1 MHELFRRVKHHKKA
15 YVACRK
21 YHRYTAA
28 PTLPNLPPLLYS
40 SLFLTYFPFPT
51 HPTAKNQK
59 AIYSKLIYDEI
70 RSLNPPGRFLKQ
82 DPKTKLWSDVGE
94 KKALDK
100 TRQALREGAPE
111 LLKEIEG
118 TDANSTEYKFEN
130 QDALGP
136 LRAAR
141 QNNPL
146 ANSLMGNISLGSFS
160 LNSLDP
166 QRATEAS
173 TPPVPGIPG
182 QIQTNNSGL
191 TQEGANALL
200 VAATQMQLQQQQQ
213 HQQQQQQLQFLQ
225 QQAGNIN
232 PAQLQLLQNHLQQQ
246 QQQQQQPNPVLSGGN
261 NMFGSNNG
269 GYDAALAAA
278 QASSNMGSE
287 QVAALLNAIH
297 NHATNNSASDLLQ
310 QQLTQQLLTQNLLNQ
325 MNNSSN
331 TTQAGNLGN
340 NTNQNVQHG
349 FHFQQNNAQ
358 HEDSTVS
365 ASSMGTTSR
374 ARAQRIGLKNSFTQ
388 QRRPNRNLKN
398 NNEQALMGNSLMSV
412 ESINMDQLRMS
423 GVSLGEFTG
432 SEMCQLFESDRE
444 LGKVKDKTDDV
455 SEVSDAMSEDA
466 MSEDEKETSKK

>member
-1 MHELFRRVKHHKKA
+1 MADQTSSSPEQLEGITQPHANDVLSGRGNFVNQHSGNENFRALVKHHKKA
-15 YVACRK
+15 YVAC
-21 YHRYTAA
+21 
-28 PTLPNLPPLLYS
+28 P
-40 SLFLTYFPFPT
+40 
-51 HPTAKNQK
+51 KNQK

-70 RSLNPPGRFLKQ
+70 RSMNPPGRFLKQ
-82 DPKTKLWSDVGE
+82 DPKTKLWNDVGE

-111 LLKEIEG
+111 LMKELDG
-118 TDANSTEYKFEN
+118 TDANSVEYKFEN

-160 LNSLDP
+160 LNSQDY
-166 QRATEAS
+166 QRGAENAS

-182 QIQTNNSGL
+182 QIQMSNPGPGL

-213 HQQQQQQLQFLQ
+213 QLQLLQ

-232 PAQLQLLQNHLQQQ
+232 PAQLQLLQNHLQMNQQ
-246 QQQQQQPNPVLSGGN
+246 QQQQQNPTLSGGGN
-261 NMFGSNNG
+261 NMFLGNNG

-278 QASSNMGSE
+278 QASSSMGSE

-297 NHATNNSASDLLQ
+297 NQSVNNSASDMLQ

-325 MNNSSN
+325 MNNPNN
-331 TTQAGNLGN
+331 TTQVGNFSN
-340 NTNQNVQHG
+340 NSNQNIQHG
-349 FHFQQNNAQ
+349 FHLQNAAPQ
-358 HEDSTVS
+358 HEDSTV
-365 ASSMGTTSR
+365 AANAMGTSSR
-374 ARAQRIGLKNSFTQ
+374 ARAQRIGVKNSFTQ
-388 QRRPNRNLKN
+388 QRRPNRHLKN
-398 NNEQALMGNSLMSV
+398 NDQTMNNSLMSV

-432 SEMCQLFESDRE
+432 SEMHRLFESDRT

>member
-1 MHELFRRVKHHKKA
+1 M
-15 YVACRK
+15 
-21 YHRYTAA
+21 
-28 PTLPNLPPLLYS
+28 
-40 SLFLTYFPFPT
+40 
-51 HPTAKNQK
+51 
-59 AIYSKLIYDEI
+59 
-70 RSLNPPGRFLKQ
+70 NPPGRFLKQ

-111 LLKEIEG
+111 LLKELEG
-118 TDANSTEYKFEN
+118 NDTASTEYKFEN

-136 LRAAR
+136 LRAGR

-213 HQQQQQQLQFLQ
+213 QQQQQQLQFLQ

-246 QQQQQQPNPVLSGGN
+246 QQQQQQPNSVLSGAGGNN
-261 NMFGSNNG
+261 NMFLGGNNG

-297 NHATNNSASDLLQ
+297 NHASNNSASDLLQ

-325 MNNSSN
+325 MNNSSSTTPSANLSIN
-331 TTQAGNLGN
+331 TTP
-340 NTNQNVQHG
+340 NVQHG
-349 FHFQQNNAQ
+349 FHFNQNNAQ

-365 ASSMGTTSR
+365 ANSMGGTTSR

-388 QRRPNRNLKN
+388 QRRPNRNLK

-423 GVSLGEFTG
+423 GVSLGEFSG
-432 SEMCQLFESDRE
+432 SEMCKLFESDRE
-444 LGKVKDKTDDV
+444 LGKKIEKTDDV

-466 MSEDEKETSKK
+466 MSEDEKETSKAC

>member
-1 MHELFRRVKHHKKA
+1 M
-15 YVACRK
+15 
-21 YHRYTAA
+21 
-28 PTLPNLPPLLYS
+28 
-40 SLFLTYFPFPT
+40 
-51 HPTAKNQK
+51 
-59 AIYSKLIYDEI
+59 
-70 RSLNPPGRFLKQ
+70 NPPGRFLKQ

-111 LLKEIEG
+111 LLKEIEV
-118 TDANSTEYKFEN
+118 TDANSSEYKFEN

-200 VAATQMQLQQQQQ
+200 VAATQMQLQQ
-213 HQQQQQQLQFLQ
+213 QQQQQQLQFLQ

-331 TTQAGNLGN
+331 TTQAGNLGS
-340 NTNQNVQHG
+340 NTNPNVQHG

>member
-1 MHELFRRVKHHKKA
+1 M
-15 YVACRK
+15 
-21 YHRYTAA
+21 
-28 PTLPNLPPLLYS
+28 LLVVSTYYLTRSINIKFATS
-40 SLFLTYFPFPT
+40 SLYLTLQYLFLSFLYPT
-51 HPTAKNQK
+51 HCTAKNQK

-70 RSLNPPGRFLKQ
+70 RAMNPPGRFLKQ
-82 DPKTKLWSDVGE
+82 DADTKLWSDIGE
-94 KKALDK
+94 KNALDK

-111 LLKEIEG
+111 LVKELEG
-118 TDANSTEYKFEN
+118 KTDTKSTEYK
-130 QDALGP
+130 DALGP

-160 LNSLDP
+160 LNSIDP
-166 QRATEAS
+166 QRSGEAS

-182 QIQTNNSGL
+182 QIQMNNPGPGL

-213 HQQQQQQLQFLQ
+213 QQQQHQQLQLLQ

-232 PAQLQLLQNHLQQQ
+232 PAQLQLLQNHLQMN
-246 QQQQQQPNPVLSGGN
+246 QQQQQPNAALSGGGN
-261 NMFGSNNG
+261 NMFLGNNG

-297 NHATNNSASDLLQ
+297 NQAANNSSPDMLQ

-325 MNNSSN
+325 MNNPN
-331 TTQAGNLGN
+331 TQTG
-340 NTNQNVQHG
+340 NTNQNIQHG
-349 FHFQQNNAQ
+349 FHTQ
-358 HEDSTVS
+358 HEDSTVAANS
-365 ASSMGTTSR
+365 MGASSR
-374 ARAQRIGLKNSFTQ
+374 ERAQRIGLKNSFTQ
-388 QRRPNRNLKN
+388 QRRPNRHLKN
-398 NNEQALMGNSLMSV
+398 NEQTMSNSLMSV
-412 ESINMDQLRMS
+412 ETINMDQLRMS

-432 SEMCQLFESDRE
+432 AEMHKLFESDRDLGRD
-444 LGKVKDKTDDV
+444 LGKAKDKTDDV

-466 MSEDEKETSKK
+466 MSTDEKETGK

>member
-1 MHELFRRVKHHKKA
+1 MADQISSSSAKQELLEGITQPHANDVLSGRGNFVNHHSGNENFRALVKHHKKA
-15 YVACRK
+15 YVAC
-21 YHRYTAA
+21 
-28 PTLPNLPPLLYS
+28 P
-40 SLFLTYFPFPT
+40 
-51 HPTAKNQK
+51 KNQK

-70 RSLNPPGRFLKQ
+70 RSMNPPGRFLKQ
-82 DPKTKLWSDVGE
+82 DAKTKLWSDVGE

-100 TRQALREGAPE
+100 TRQALREGAPDLMKE
-111 LLKEIEG
+111 LDG
-118 TDANSTEYKFEN
+118 TDTNSAEYKFEN

-146 ANSLMGNISLGSFS
+146 TLSLGSFS

-166 QRATEAS
+166 QRGTEPVS
-173 TPPVPGIPG
+173 TPPLPGIPG
-182 QIQTNNSGL
+182 QIQMNNPGL

-200 VAATQMQLQQQQQ
+200 AAATHMQLQQQ
-213 HQQQQQQLQFLQ
+213 QQQQQQLQFLQ

-232 PAQLQLLQNHLQQQ
+232 PAQLQLLQNHLQMNQQQQQ
-246 QQQQQQPNPVLSGGN
+246 QQQQQQPNPVFSGGN
-261 NMFGSNNG
+261 NMFWGNNG

-287 QVAALLNAIH
+287 QVAAILNAIH
-297 NHATNNSASDLLQ
+297 NHAANNSADVLQ

-331 TTQAGNLGN
+331 TLQAG
-340 NTNQNVQHG
+340 NTNQNIQHG
-349 FHFQQNNAQ
+349 FHLLQNAAQ

-365 ASSMGTTSR
+365 ANAMGTSSR

-388 QRRPNRNLKN
+388 QRRPNRNLK

-432 SEMCQLFESDRE
+432 SEMCKLFESDRE
-444 LGKVKDKTDDV
+444 LGKAKDKTDDV